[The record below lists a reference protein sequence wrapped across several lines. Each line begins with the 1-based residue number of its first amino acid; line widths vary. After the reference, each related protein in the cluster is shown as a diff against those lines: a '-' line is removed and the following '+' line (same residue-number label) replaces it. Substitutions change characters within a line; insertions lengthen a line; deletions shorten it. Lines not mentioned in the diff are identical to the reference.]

1 MKLKIQLSCNK
12 NLKKEKEKEGEK
24 KKKLLAALGFRKRC
38 HGHSPQ
44 CGGNPRVS

>member
-1 MKLKIQLSCNK
+1 MKLKIQLSFNK
-12 NLKKEKEKEGEK
+12 NFKKEKEGK